1 MSEKQRLISAYMAI
15 FFWKLRSVSNYRRYA
30 QDAVRR
36 VQFIRRAQELGFSLT
51 DIKELLALRAA
62 PAAEYGEI
70 RARAEA
76 KIKAID
82 TKIDS
87 LMTMKSVLSTLVAA
101 YSRQGPVTVC
111 PILESLDT
119 MEAGS

>member
-1 MSEKQRLISAYMAI
+1 LSEKQRLISAYVAI
-15 FFWKLRSVSNYRRYA
+15 FFCKLRSVSNYRRYA

-51 DIKELLALRAA
+51 DIKGLLALRAA

-82 TKIDS
+82 EKVDS
-87 LMTMKSVLSTLVAA
+87 LMAMKSALSTLVAA
-101 YSRQGPVTVC
+101 CSGQGSVTEC
-111 PILESLDT
+111 PIPESLY
-119 MEAGS
+119 EL